1 MFDRIKTII
10 RTEGKWS
17 LYLIPEMLVNR
28 INIAFQR
35 FCLDNNDVYFQG
47 TPKIRGRTG
56 ISFGTNFR
64 CGKGAWIETINS
76 AGHDGILLRIGHN
89 VTASENLHL
98 AAVNGVLIGDNVLLG
113 SNVLI
118 IDHDHG
124 YYGADLPDSPVI
136 PPNERRV
143 HSKGPVVIGNNVWI
157 GDGVKILSN
166 VNVGD
171 GAVIGANTVVTR
183 DVPAGAIVGSSGAV
197 RTIKVWDS
205 ELKLW
210 K

>member
-35 FCLDNNDVYFQG
+35 YCLDSNDVYFQG

-56 ISFGTNFR
+56 ILFGKNFR
-64 CGKGAWIETINS
+64 CGKGAWIETIS
-76 AGHDGILLRIGHN
+76 KSGHDRVLLTIGDN

-98 AAVNGVLIGDNVLLG
+98 AAVNGVVIGDNVLLG

-124 YYGADLPDSPVI
+124 YYGANLPDSPAL

-143 HSKGPVVIGNNVWI
+143 HSKGPVSIGKNVWI

-166 VNVGD
+166 VNVGN

-183 DVPAGAIVGSSGAV
+183 DVPAGAIVGSSGPV